1 MFDALSDRLDGI
13 FSKLRSRGRLTE
25 RDVDEISREIRLALL
40 EADVNVRVVKS
51 FIGRVKERAV
61 GVEVS
66 KALDPGQQFI
76 KIVHEELVA
85 TLGGTT
91 GKLTMSPK
99 PPTVLMLAGLQGSGK
114 TTAAAK
120 LARLLKSQG
129 LHPLLVGADLQRPAA
144 VEQLRVLA
152 GRVDVPFYSEASD
165 PVSVARGA
173 IAEAQR
179 LGRNFVIVDTAGR
192 LQIDTELMDELRAID
207 AAIQPQNTLLVVD
220 AMTGQEA
227 VNVAE
232 AFNDAVGL
240 DGVILTKIDGD
251 ARGGAAL
258 SVKEVVG
265 KPILFAGTGEK
276 LDEFE
281 PFHPDRM
288 ASRILGMGDVLTL
301 IEKVEATFEEDEKRK
316 AEELLQSG
324 RLTLED
330 FLEQMQQI
338 KRMGPL
344 QNVLGMLPGM
354 PKEVRN
360 AEIDDK
366 DLGRIEAIIR
376 SMTPE
381 ERRHPEL
388 INGSRR
394 MRIAQGSG
402 TSTNEINNLL
412 KQFKQV
418 QQMMKGMPGMARKMK
433 GGKKGKGKGKAKGPK
448 MPPGFPGGGRPG
460 ALPAG
465 LPRPRIPTAAFRAF
479 RPGDLDSP
487 AVPRRGVSF
496 GSQDPA
502 HARREEEAADV
513 SRRGRRRPQSPRRP
527 IPRDPRP
534 VRTPPGAVARDDRR
548 RARAALVERRR
559 AADRER
565 GQAAADRRGVGRVQ
579 GRERQGRGVAARR

>member
-1 MFDALSDRLDGI
+1 MFDTLSDRFEGI
-13 FSKLRSRGRLTE
+13 FKRLRGKGRLSE
-25 RDVDEISREIRLALL
+25 QDVDEALREIRRALL

-51 FIGRVKERAV
+51 FIRRVKERAI
-61 GVEVS
+61 GAEVA

-76 KIVHEELVA
+76 KIVHEELVT

-152 GRVDVPFYSEASD
+152 GRVDVPFYSEATD
-165 PVSVARGA
+165 PVRVARGA

-207 AAIQPQNTLLVVD
+207 AAVEPHNTLLVVD

-232 AFNDAVGL
+232 AFNEAVGL

-288 ASRILGMGDVLTL
+288 ASRILGMGDVMTL

-316 AEELLQSG
+316 AEELVQSG

-344 QNVLGMLPGM
+344 QGVLGMLPGV
-354 PKEVRN
+354 PKEIRN

-366 DLGRIEAIIR
+366 EIARVEAIIR

-381 ERRHPEL
+381 ERRRPEL

-394 MRIAQGSG
+394 LRIAQGSG
-402 TSTNEINNLL
+402 TSTSEINNLL

-418 QQMMKGMPGMARKMK
+418 QQMMKGMGGLTRK
-433 GGKKGKGKGKAKGPK
+433 GKRAKIGKGKSKGPT
-448 MPPGFPGGGRPG
+448 MPAGELRSGGLPGFPG
-460 ALPAG
+460 L
-465 LPRPRIPTAAFRAF
+465 
-479 RPGDLDSP
+479 
-487 AVPRRGVSF
+487 
-496 GSQDPA
+496 
-502 HARREEEAADV
+502 
-513 SRRGRRRPQSPRRP
+513 
-527 IPRDPRP
+527 
-534 VRTPPGAVARDDRR
+534 
-548 RARAALVERRR
+548 
-559 AADRER
+559 
-565 GQAAADRRGVGRVQ
+565 
-579 GRERQGRGVAARR
+579 